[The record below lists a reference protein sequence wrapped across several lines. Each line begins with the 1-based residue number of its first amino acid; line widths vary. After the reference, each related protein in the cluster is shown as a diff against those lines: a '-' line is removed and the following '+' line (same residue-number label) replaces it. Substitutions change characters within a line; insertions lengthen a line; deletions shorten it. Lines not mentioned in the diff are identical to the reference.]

1 LTDQGK
7 LARLVAKYKPEVR
20 ILAASI
26 NLQAVNNMNTYRNVI
41 GMKIPTFQKSENII
55 SSMID

>member
-26 NLQAVNNMNTYRNVI
+26 NVQAVNNMNTYRNVI